1 MSEIEQQIEEAVGMA
16 HDGKQ
21 LQRKQCYF
29 VPEAEYRRLKA
40 QERVAA
46 KTKEQLSNSKREVWI
61 HWITEAA
68 TLAIAGVIFVAA
80 AIQGL
85 MEPVFGGIIAA
96 GCALGAVGSFRGWRA
111 CRK

>member
-1 MSEIEQQIEEAVGMA
+1 MSECDQQIEEAIGMA

-29 VPEAEYRRLKA
+29 VPEEEYRRLKA

-46 KTKEQLSNSKREVWI
+46 RVKEQLANSRRKIWV
-61 HWITEAA
+61 HWISEATA
-68 TLAIAGVIFVAA
+68 MAVAGVIFAAA

-85 MEPVFGGIIAA
+85 MEPVFGGVIAA

-111 CRK
+111 CQK